1 MRGAGAPWFHG
12 AAYWIATAAA
22 DASVT
27 AAQARLSQLVSELRV
42 IVCLLSSGTAGRE
55 RGGPDAVF
63 LRLVAWLLAPK
74 FSVRAT
80 NFRINEQMMRK
91 MIDLDRFDRR
101 LLEEVRRD
109 NLQPARILADKVGL
123 SVSAVL
129 RRLRRLREEKVIVAD
144 IAVVNPALTGS
155 ALTMHVLVQ
164 MQQAGPQTMD
174 NFAREIIRHPEV
186 TGAWDVTGDDDFLL
200 RVQVGAME
208 EYDAFTRRALGED
221 KGIHSFTTLITI
233 RNIIENDAA
242 RRPLRDR

>member
-1 MRGAGAPWFHG
+1 
-12 AAYWIATAAA
+12 
-22 DASVT
+22 
-27 AAQARLSQLVSELRV
+27 
-42 IVCLLSSGTAGRE
+42 
-55 RGGPDAVF
+55 
-63 LRLVAWLLAPK
+63 
-74 FSVRAT
+74 
-80 NFRINEQMMRK
+80 MRK

-101 LLEEVRRD
+101 LLDEVRRD
-109 NLQPARILADKVGL
+109 NLQPARELADKVGL

-129 RRLRRLREEKVIVAD
+129 RRLRRLRDEKVIVAD

-174 NFAREIIRHPEV
+174 AFAREIVRHPEV

-200 RVQVGAME
+200 KIQVGTME

-233 RNIIENDAA
+233 RNIIENDIA
-242 RRPLRDR
+242 RRPLRDG